1 MSKIKTNPSTIKN
14 CIVAVK
20 NSELHDDKKETI
32 IKVLKQYQQDKQDGI
47 YTDGVI
53 TEKLRECCNIED
65 IDIIVDILTDIIENL
80 QQRKYF

>member
-20 NSELHDDKKETI
+20 NSELYDDKKETI
-32 IKVLKQYQQDKQDGI
+32 VKILKQYQQDKQDGI
-47 YTDGVI
+47 YTDGMIV
-53 TEKLRECCNIED
+53 EKLRECCRVENID
-65 IDIIVDILTDIIENL
+65 VVIDILNDIIENL